1 MASNYDRD
9 SGGYGYEGGG
19 HEPGAPHGIA
29 EPVSRWVQYAGA
41 ATSIALILG
50 VVVWGYRLAVR
61 DVSGVPVIRA
71 LEGPARIAPEDPGGE
86 IADHQGLAVNA
97 VAAVGTAAPPPDKL
111 ILAPRP
117 VDLTPQDVAG
127 LGQAEEPAAQPVPG
141 LLTAPPVEVQPT
153 LVAATSAGPVVDVT
167 PQQTVAPAV
176 IVPGGIGKTLRPQ
189 ARPTG
194 LAPPP
199 AATEAALETTLAS
212 VAQEVDPATIAPGT
226 WLVQLGAFD
235 ATDQARS
242 AWDKLA
248 GPFSELMSGKE
259 RVIQTATSGGRSFF
273 RLRAKGFADRSEA
286 QRFCAALVAE
296 GATCIPVAQR

>member
-1 MASNYDRD
+1 MAEVDFDRFD
-9 SGGYGYEGGG
+9 PAAGGQPSVRRGMS
-19 HEPGAPHGIA
+19 PANL
-29 EPVSRWVQYAGA
+29 VGA
-41 ATSIALILG
+41 AASVVLAVGLG
-50 VVVWGYRLAVR
+50 VWGYQIAVR
-61 DVSGVPVIRA
+61 DALGIPVVRA
-71 LEGPARIAPEDPGGE
+71 PEGPMRLAPPNPGGRV
-86 IADHQGLAVNA
+86 ADHQGLSVNNVPAVG
-97 VAAVGTAAPPPDKL
+97 VAAPVPDQL
-111 ILAPRP
+111 TLAPRP

-127 LGQAEEPAAQPVPG
+127 LGQAEEPAVQPVPG

-153 LVAATSAGPVVDVT
+153 LVSATSAGPVVDVT
-167 PQQTVAPAV
+167 PQETMAPAV
-176 IVPGGIGKTLRPQ
+176 IVPGGIGKTMRPQ
-189 ARPTG
+189 ARPSG

-212 VAQEVDPATIAPGT
+212 VAQEVDPASIAPGT